1 MKQSRKTL
9 ITTVVLLAVGLISIG
24 VSGET
29 GSFRPE
35 RIARGVLSGGQR
47 FLSGI
52 GRGIGSTVRSVG
64 ELRRL
69 REDYEGLLRELERY
83 ERIEGNVAALVAEN
97 SRLREQ
103 LGFVARTEQPLIA
116 ARVIAKEAGHLF
128 SSFTINRG
136 SRHGIQRNQ
145 AVIAYVGGREG
156 LVGRVSEVS
165 GGTAV
170 VVPVFAP
177 GVYVAAR
184 LERSRYEGLLQ
195 GTGQEEDPLVLR
207 YVQRSARN
215 EIRYDDMVSTS
226 GLDSLYPPDIPI
238 GRVVRVNAPSYEA
251 SLQVAVEPMINFG
264 RLEYVFVL
272 PRSGG
277 EG

>member
-9 ITTVVLLAVGLISIG
+9 ITTVLLLAVGLVSIG
-24 VSGET
+24 LSDDA
-29 GSFRPE
+29 GSFGPE
-35 RIARGVLSGGQR
+35 RFARGVLSGGQR
-47 FLSGI
+47 LLSGI
-52 GRGIGSTVRSVG
+52 GRGIAGTVRSVG

-69 REDYEGLLRELERY
+69 REDYEGLLEELEKY

-103 LGFVARTEQPLIA
+103 LGFVARTEYPLIA

-128 SSFTINRG
+128 SSVTINRG
-136 SRHGIQRNQ
+136 SRHGIRRNQ
-145 AVIAYVGGREG
+145 AVIAYVGGRQG
-156 LVGRVSEVS
+156 LVGRVSDVS

-170 VVPVFAP
+170 VLPVFAP

-195 GTGQEEDPLVLR
+195 GTGQEDDPLLLR

-215 EIRYDDMVSTS
+215 EIRYDDTVSTS

-251 SLQVAVEPMINFG
+251 SLQVSVEPIIDFG

-272 PRSGG
+272 PRTGG
-277 EG
+277 EE